1 MATTVHSMTAASVGE
16 PCTLLR
22 SSRRAIQNNR
32 ESKRTGLT
40 QLNGSTQ
47 VGDVKSFDASHG
59 YGFIRCDE
67 TFQVYRR
74 DIFLHGDQLGD
85 FGPGD
90 RVSFLVK
97 TGPSGHPQAY
107 GLRDAS
113 QTVEDAPVLAA
124 TAEHTELDMVSTKI
138 GKVKS
143 FNRSKGYGFIESS
156 GSDVFFPTSLLPD
169 VSIGEDVE
177 FEVQMKGGKLQAHS
191 LKRVPKKHFDAQATK
206 KLLRA
211 CASTRKDSYQ
221 EMFALLNAGADPN
234 GRDVTGQTA
243 LMVAALSTA
252 DSEKKCR
259 LLVGMGAD
267 VHAAYRDELT
277 VLQWARERVSGKLA
291 AHLDAVA
298 RGEQIDC
305 ELVLDMMASSEV

>member
-1 MATTVHSMTAASVGE
+1 M
-16 PCTLLR
+16 
-22 SSRRAIQNNR
+22 
-32 ESKRTGLT
+32 
-40 QLNGSTQ
+40 NGSTQ
-47 VGDVKSFDASHG
+47 VGDIKSFDASRG
-59 YGFIRCDE
+59 YGFIRCQE

-74 DIFLHGDQLGD
+74 DIFLHGDQVAT
-85 FGPGD
+85 FGTGD

-97 TGPSGHPQAY
+97 AGPNGHPQAH
-107 GLRDAS
+107 GLQDAS
-113 QTVEDAPVLAA
+113 RTAEDAPVLSA
-124 TAEHTELDMVSTKI
+124 TAEHTELDMASTKT

-143 FNRSKGYGFIESS
+143 FNRSKGYGFIEAS

-169 VSIGEDVE
+169 VNIGEDVE
-177 FEVQMKGGKLQAHS
+177 FEVQLKGGKLQAHS
-191 LKRVPKKHFDAQATK
+191 LKRIPKKDFDAKATK

-221 EMFALLNAGADPN
+221 EMFALLNEGADPN

-259 LLVGMGAD
+259 LLVGMGSD
-267 VHAAYRDELT
+267 VHAVYREEMT
-277 VLQWARERVSGKLA
+277 VLQWARERLSCKLA
-291 AHLDAVA
+291 AHLGAVA
-298 RGEQIDC
+298 WGEQIDC

>member
-1 MATTVHSMTAASVGE
+1 MAATVSMAASASE
-16 PCTLLR
+16 PNTLLR
-22 SSRRAIQNNR
+22 SSRRAIANHR
-32 ESKRTGLT
+32 DPKRAGLEDCIR
-40 QLNGSTQ
+40 STQ
-47 VGDVKSFDASHG
+47 VGDVKSFDSSLG
-59 YGFIRCDE
+59 YGFISCDE
-67 TFQVYRR
+67 TFRVYRR
-74 DIFLHGDQLGD
+74 DIFLHRDQLGP

-97 TGPSGHPQAY
+97 IGGSGHPQAY

-113 QTVEDAPVLAA
+113 QTVEKACASAA
-124 TAEHTELDMVSTKI
+124 TADQGELEVASTKK

-143 FNRSKGYGFIESS
+143 FNLSKGYGFIDAL

-169 VSIGEDVE
+169 VNIGEDVE
-177 FEVQMKGGKLQAHS
+177 FEVQLKGGKLQAHS
-191 LKRVPKKHFDAQATK
+191 LKRIPKQHFDAQANK

-221 EMFALLNAGADPN
+221 EMFALLNAGANPN
-234 GRDVTGQTA
+234 GRDVTGQTT
-243 LMVAALSTA
+243 LMVAALSTT

-267 VHAAYRDELT
+267 VHAIYREELT
-277 VLQWARERVSGKLA
+277 VLQWARERVSCKLA
-291 AHLDAVA
+291 AHLDALS

-305 ELVLDMMASSEV
+305 DLVLDMMASAEV